1 MFLPAS
7 ECRRNVP
14 FLWTEDKFQMLKIKA
29 NKMSPSE
36 NRRRNIQEENEDNF
50 VNVIF
55 GGR

>member
-14 FLWTEDKFQMLKIKA
+14 FLWTEDKIQMLKIKA
-29 NKMSPSE
+29 NKLSPSE

-55 GGR
+55 DGR